1 MGLAILVVYY
11 NTTQRPETGFE
22 KFMNTQEF
30 GVRVLFTVFG
40 VILGSFGIAT
50 ILVSTTTL
58 NPYHRLWSAPQPAC
72 TAVTVSPPTTAFTS
86 LWPALQRREV
96 FVSLVAL
103 STLVSKFLPVLLS
116 NIPFSPIQT
125 WQLHLLCAWI
135 TVGCLVAMSLLL
147 AFGLVWV
154 RYPRMPIDPGT
165 IAGRVYYLCH
175 SREYGVAHG
184 TE

>member
-1 MGLAILVVYY
+1 MSLVV
-11 NTTQRPETGFE
+11 
-22 KFMNTQEF
+22 
-30 GVRVLFTVFG
+30 
-40 VILGSFGIAT
+40 
-50 ILVSTTTL
+50 
-58 NPYHRLWSAPQPAC
+58 
-72 TAVTVSPPTTAFTS
+72 
-86 LWPALQRREV
+86 
-96 FVSLVAL
+96 L

-175 SREYGVAHG
+175 SREHGVPHG
-184 TE
+184 TEEMDGLQGRDSEVVARTKGVALSGRKGEEWKSMIKDRETRYRYGEMSVAGTEGRKKDTRMGVF